1 MTHKP
6 FALHA
11 INAPLSPFAAAVVLF
26 CVRALYT
33 AAEPSRTYDVPN
45 PFPILLMVVFT
56 QREWILSPND
66 DPSSYATLTA

>member
-11 INAPLSPFAAAVVLF
+11 INAPLSPNAAAVLF

-33 AAEPSRTYDVPN
+33 AEPSRTYDVPN

>member
-11 INAPLSPFAAAVVLF
+11 INAPLSPNVPAVLF

-33 AAEPSRTYDVPN
+33 AETSRTYDVPN